1 MIAQILFILFL
12 QVAGGVIAAR
22 VTPPGNRWLAW
33 WPGLLW
39 GLLIWVV
46 WGLLLLCLK
55 LPYSAWSMFGGLGI
69 AAILMLCHHLRTQA
83 LSRRDLI
90 EFLASTIVVAVVAV
104 LASRVD
110 YSTLSYDSFTQILL
124 GRQLTQFGGF
134 DPACHP
140 ALASWGVF
148 VPIVQSASLMI
159 GVDFLYALWPTIAVV
174 FAITF
179 FSICATSLRSLGV
192 GAVVAYLI
200 SVIAALF
207 LATTYFVLFQSFY
220 VHNNLPSAM
229 YLFLAVSCMWL
240 GTTRS
245 EPGWLIPGMA
255 AFFGF
260 ILLRTESPLYFAMFA
275 APLLW
280 TENVSRRTRIACLV
294 TVSILAI
301 AWYLRLVALIGGGS
315 DILSPTKAYGLMGI
329 VAAFAAVSVLPDRS
343 TVRRCMAALPWLM
356 TIGAT
361 ILVVAV
367 TLKRPEHMARCME
380 TMGQNIFSDGR
391 WGASWAILLI
401 LIAVAFG
408 LPRFHRQEWWTVGA
422 GVYLAMIYVLGV
434 FREQPYRI
442 GWGDSANRLLTTVV
456 PVLLGYVTLRFGA
469 AAAMLKSAPNP
480 ALTRRSMALGL
491 GMLFVFLVAVGANKP
506 TDRARSASVVTE
518 PACASGHGVDIALRG
533 IVDKEYTAAT
543 EPGPATVVFD
553 LGRLLRADRLEMID
567 YAETE
572 ALIDFGWSVSADQ
585 KIWQQIYDTK
595 DSPPDA
601 RLTIS
606 PLCSRFRMSSAP
618 EFRYVKLDFRASK
631 GQNRLLLRSIRIY
644 STPWNNW
651 MRRLEPL
658 VGKPTTR

>member
-1 MIAQILFILFL
+1 MVAQIVFILFL
-12 QVAGGVIAAR
+12 HIVGGVIAAR
-22 VTPPGNRWLAW
+22 FTPTGHRWLAW

-39 GLLIWVV
+39 GLLLWVV
-46 WGLLLLCLK
+46 WGLLLLCVK
-55 LPYSAWSMFGGLGI
+55 LPYSAWSMFSGLGI
-69 AAILMLCHHLRTQA
+69 ALIAMLYHHRRTQA
-83 LSRRDLI
+83 LSRRDGNS
-90 EFLASTIVVAVVAV
+90 FLVSAIVITLVAV
-104 LASRVD
+104 LASRFD
-110 YSTLSYDSFTQILL
+110 YSALSYDSFTQILL

-159 GVDFLYALWPTIAVV
+159 GVDFLYALWPTMAVV

-179 FSICATSLRSLGV
+179 LSICATGLRTLNVST
-192 GAVVAYLI
+192 ATSFVVSA
-200 SVIAALF
+200 IATLF
-207 LATTYFVLFQSFY
+207 LATTYFILFQSFY

-240 GTTRS
+240 GTTRT
-245 EPGWLIPGMA
+245 EPGWFIPGMA

-260 ILLRTESPLYFAMFA
+260 ILLRTESPLYFALFA
-275 APLLW
+275 APLPW
-280 TENVSRRTRIACLV
+280 TETLTRRTRIACVV
-294 TVSILAI
+294 TVSALTIG
-301 AWYLRLVALIGGGS
+301 WYLRLTALIGGGT

-329 VAAFAAVSVLPDRS
+329 IAAFAAASVLPDRPAL
-343 TVRRCMAALPWLM
+343 RRSLSALPWLM

-361 ILVVAV
+361 VLVVAV

-408 LPRFHRQEWWTVGA
+408 LPRFHRQDWWTVGA

-469 AAAMLKSAPNP
+469 AAAMLKPAPNP
-480 ALTRRSMALGL
+480 ALTRRSMSLGL
-491 GMLFVFLVAVGANKP
+491 GVLFVLLAAVGANKP
-506 TDRARSASVVTE
+506 TDRARNAAVVTE

-533 IVDKEYTAAT
+533 IADKEYTAAT

-572 ALIDFGWSVSADQ
+572 ALTDFGWWVSPDQ
-585 KIWQQIYDTK
+585 KNWFMIYDTK
-595 DSPPDA
+595 ENTPDA
-601 RLTIS
+601 RLIIT
-606 PLCSRFRMSSAP
+606 PLCSRFRMTTAP

-631 GQNRLLLRSIRIY
+631 GQNRLLLRSVRIY

-651 MRRLEPL
+651 IRRLEPL
-658 VGKPTTR
+658 VGRPPPR